1 MSRMDECLREL
12 DRMSIPYALARH
24 EAVFTMEE
32 CRLPESIL
40 GACMPRN
47 LFLTPRSRSCF
58 CLLTAHPESVF
69 RTSSVSRQAGVTRLS
84 FADEADMEALIGT
97 YPGCVSP
104 LGLVFDKSQSVRY
117 LFDERLLK
125 ETHLLFH
132 PADNRASVRLSV
144 KDLLE
149 KFLPL
154 TGHRAEF
161 IKME

>member
-12 DRMSIPYALARH
+12 DRMNIPYTLAQH
-24 EAVFTMEE
+24 EPVFTMEE

-47 LFLTPRSRSCF
+47 LFLCPRTRSCF
-58 CLLTAHPESVF
+58 CLLSAHPDSVF
-69 RTSSVSRQAGVTRLS
+69 RTSSVSRQAGVSRLS
-84 FADEADMEALIGT
+84 FADEADMESLIGT

-104 LGLVFDKSQSVRY
+104 LGLVFDKSQAVRY

-125 ETHLLFH
+125 EAFLLFH
-132 PADNRASVRLSV
+132 PVDNRASVRISAE
-144 KDLLE
+144 DLLE